1 MDARF
6 FFAFGLYIVTDDA
19 GRSRPEEDDDH
30 ADPDSYA
37 GLKGE
42 SDHSRCHAAS
52 VCQCIQDADAPRLLE
67 LITAGFRR
75 KR

>member
-30 ADPDSYA
+30 ADPGSYA

-42 SDHSRCHAAS
+42 SDHSEYHAAS
-52 VCQCIQDADAPRLLE
+52 
-67 LITAGFRR
+67 G
-75 KR
+75 